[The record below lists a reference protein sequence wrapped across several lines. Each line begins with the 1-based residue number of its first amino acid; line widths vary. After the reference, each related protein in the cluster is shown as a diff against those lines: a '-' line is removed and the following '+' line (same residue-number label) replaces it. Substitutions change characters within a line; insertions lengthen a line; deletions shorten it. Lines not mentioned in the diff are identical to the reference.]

1 MESEIA
7 DAEVQDCDLSDAKE
21 SPLSSAWYG
30 GDQSIVSYGDAI
42 AEDLCRDNLTQLEY
56 NDDEHEAEVEESFIR
71 QDCAF
76 DDAKEY
82 EVENGGVYEMES
94 CDADVEDLL
103 YDCDADV
110 EDLLYY

>member
-1 MESEIA
+1 MSTT
-7 DAEVQDCDLSDAKE
+7 
-21 SPLSSAWYG
+21 SS
-30 GDQSIVSYGDAI
+30 
-42 AEDLCRDNLTQLEY
+42 TQ
-56 NDDEHEAEVEESFIR
+56 V
-71 QDCAF
+71 